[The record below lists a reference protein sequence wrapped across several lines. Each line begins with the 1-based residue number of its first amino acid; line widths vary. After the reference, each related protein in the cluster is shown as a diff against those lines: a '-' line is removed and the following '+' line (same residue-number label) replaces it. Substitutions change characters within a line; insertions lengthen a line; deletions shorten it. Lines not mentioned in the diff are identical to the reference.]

1 MSDSTVMDAD
11 LDILCIAVL
20 LLSTAA
26 GHHHPAGVTSS
37 FAAASRAGSSIGST
51 STCLRGC

>member
-26 GHHHPAGVTSS
+26 EHHRAAGVTSS

-51 STCLRGC
+51 ST